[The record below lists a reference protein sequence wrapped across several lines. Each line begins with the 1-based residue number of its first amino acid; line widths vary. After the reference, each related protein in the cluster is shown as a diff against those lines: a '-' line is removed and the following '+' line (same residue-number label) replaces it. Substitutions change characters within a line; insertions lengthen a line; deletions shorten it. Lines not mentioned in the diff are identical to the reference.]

1 MVRGEWPPSSRRVLA
16 AHIPL
21 DQEDAGITL
30 SIIKTAGHEA
40 EWFGPSLVE
49 VVGSSTALSGASS
62 ILMLAMGDFQVWTA
76 GTSSPW
82 LSRERLCGLARRHP
96 LRRGNSI
103 LPLKQPS
110 QEQVGP
116 ALLFVV
122 VVGRPSTCSHGPYEL
137 CGRYFKE
144 NSFEYECSC
153 QIQVSN
159 FNCVTFDCS
168 VFLSE
173 KIGSYPKKQC
183 LPLPQQGYMHLGTA
197 IAAASQYHL
206 L

>member
-62 ILMLAMGDFQVWTA
+62 ILMLAMGDFQAPHPLGCLEDHHGSLDTR
-76 GTSSPW
+76 S
-82 LSRERLCGLARRHP
+82 SRERLCGLARRHP

-110 QEQVGP
+110 QQQEQQLQ
-116 ALLFVV
+116 LLL
-122 VVGRPSTCSHGPYEL
+122 SIIYCS
-137 CGRYFKE
+137 
-144 NSFEYECSC
+144 S
-153 QIQVSN
+153 IQTSSLACRSN
-159 FNCVTFDCS
+159 LQ
-168 VFLSE
+168 FLS
-173 KIGSYPKKQC
+173 
-183 LPLPQQGYMHLGTA
+183 
-197 IAAASQYHL
+197 
-206 L
+206 